1 MNRDE
6 VIRDLNIVWDK
17 LDSVLEKLWNEVSN
31 QNRNYKIQSLTRKR
45 KRLIREETKLIRNY
59 INVIKESRRSAMLLL
74 QTYKCSYIN

>member
-45 KRLIREETKLIRNY
+45 KRLIREETKLI
-59 INVIKESRRSAMLLL
+59 KKLH
-74 QTYKCSYIN
+74 KCNKRK